1 MYLLSAAKTRVKMR
15 EVQFSATLGRL
26 DRNPS
31 SFIVFALAW
40 LMDKKGKKKTSLGE
54 EHCLQCPL
62 LSEFPDS
69 RAGYVYSPA
78 KGTFFS
84 SASAILDFEHPGCFI
99 QKT

>member
-40 LMDKKGKKKTSLGE
+40 LMDKKEKKKNKLGR
-54 EHCLQCPL
+54 
-62 LSEFPDS
+62 
-69 RAGYVYSPA
+69 RALFTVPF
-78 KGTFFS
+78 TFRVS
-84 SASAILDFEHPGCFI
+84 
-99 QKT
+99 